1 MDSFFTIQILKPL
14 AQAQDGEVDF
24 WTEFTRSFNQGLD
37 TSALFF
43 WLGILGLFLLGVYGI
58 LRVLKWG
65 GDRKPSRH
73 GKKYDVLQALQQN
86 LVLNKSQREYLNAL
100 IEKYKNRNP
109 YEPEISTNYLREFL
123 ENTVHNLTHS
133 PTQTLRRQIHRT
145 PEFREGNHVEL
156 MVEQDNEYRTCSFEI
171 MNQDHRYLTLS
182 PTPGDEIRLHEGDDV
197 EISYRKGNLY
207 LRGNA
212 EIRQST
218 EEEVILFIPSGLH
231 FEEQRSYR
239 RMDTNSIPCKLNLR
253 NNEDKKI
260 VSKGTI
266 EDISAEGAKVFMST
280 DRGNAQKNMRGTIE
294 FTLPGHSDMSLF
306 IEVVRAQEYTRD
318 EQELGIHFTR
328 MDMGE
333 RERIFQF
340 INEKEEKESEELP
353 TN

>member
-1 MDSFFTIQILKPL
+1 MDSLFTSYILRPL
-14 AQAQDGEVDF
+14 AQAQDGEAAF
-24 WTEFTRSFNQGLD
+24 WAEFTRSFNEGLD

-43 WLGILGLFLLGVYGI
+43 WLGIVALFIMGTYGI
-58 LRVLKWG
+58 LRALEWG
-65 GDRKPSRH
+65 GDRKPSRR

-86 LVLNKSQREYLNAL
+86 LVLNKSQKEYLNAL

-123 ENTVHNLTHS
+123 ESTIHNLTHS

-145 PEFREGNHVEL
+145 PDFREGDHVEL
-156 MVEQDNEYRTCSFEI
+156 MVEQDNEYRTCSYEI
-171 MNQDHRYLTLS
+171 TDQDNKYVILS
-182 PTPGDEIRLHEGDDV
+182 PTPGDDISLHEGDDI

-212 EIRQST
+212 EIRQAT
-218 EEEVILFIPSGLH
+218 ENEVILFIPSGLH
-231 FEEQRSYR
+231 FEEQRRYR

-253 NNEDKKI
+253 NDENKKI
-260 VSKGTI
+260 VTKGTI
-266 EDISAEGAKVFMST
+266 EDISAEGALVFMST
-280 DRGNAQKNMRGTIE
+280 DRGIAKKNMRGTIE
-294 FTLPGHSDMSLF
+294 FTLPGHSEISLF
-306 IEVVRAQEYTRD
+306 AEVVRAKEYTRD

-340 INEKEEKESEELP
+340 INDKEEKESEE
-353 TN
+353 TSEA